1 MIARA
6 IAGFDRLSLNGE
18 DGSEAPKG
26 LRQAQP
32 ERQTRAVTVAVAVAV
47 AVQRP
52 YEVNARR

>member
-6 IAGFDRLSLNGE
+6 IAGVDRLSPIGE

-32 ERQTRAVTVAVAVAV
+32 ERQTRAVRVAV

-52 YEVNARR
+52 YEVSARR